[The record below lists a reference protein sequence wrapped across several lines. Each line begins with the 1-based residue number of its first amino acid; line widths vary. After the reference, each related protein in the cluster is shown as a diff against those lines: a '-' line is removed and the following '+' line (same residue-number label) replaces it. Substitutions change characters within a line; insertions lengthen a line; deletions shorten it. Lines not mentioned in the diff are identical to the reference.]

1 MKLVLIDMRRD
12 GGATAV
18 DEKKRQ
24 GRRGAA
30 HDEEKKMV

>member
-1 MKLVLIDMRRD
+1 MIDVRSDD
-12 GGATAV
+12 GIAAV
-18 DEKKRQ
+18 DRRKRQ